1 MTYPDGPGPY
11 PQPGRAPGAPP
22 PVQPSK
28 APRGNTWARLGV
40 AATILAAA
48 IVSVLGGAA
57 FGTHL
62 WVSKPRSLRGARRL
76 ALFHHDPSHG
86 DDRVDRILRDAS
98 ELAVGTCV
106 EEVVAASE
114 GLTMVLSPAASEAVA
129 G

>member
-48 IVSVLGGAA
+48 IGGA
-57 FGTHL
+57 
-62 WVSKPRSLRGARRL
+62 
-76 ALFHHDPSHG
+76 
-86 DDRVDRILRDAS
+86 
-98 ELAVGTCV
+98 E
-106 EEVVAASE
+106 
-114 GLTMVLSPAASEAVA
+114 
-129 G
+129 